1 MEFLGVR
8 VVRGPDWEWNDQ
20 DGGEGSVGT
29 VFQIGSDTK
38 SPITEPIV
46 LVQWDCGIK
55 ANYRAGMDGK
65 YDLRILDTANG
76 GERHL
81 FTSCDGCQR
90 EHIIGSRWHCKK
102 CPTYDLCTQ
111 CYMTDCHDNGHAF
124 ERIDRSRG
132 KGYTIDSG
140 SWIFKGAKVIRG
152 PDGEVNDQISELNK
166 VGVVEEV
173 VSSNDEDTKDSVRV
187 SWKKGGPTYIY
198 RVGKDGKVDLKCTV
212 PAIGGNYYRDHLP
225 SLVLKQKKSQGGLT
239 TGDKVIVEV
248 TLKRHKKLSSGH
260 GEWNR
265 DMAKYMRE
273 IGVVQD
279 FTSNDDVVVEYADK
293 RWRYNP
299 EVLKKVQQIK
309 RGDEILVKTD
319 KNLVKEL
326 QVGHGEWNEAMVS
339 ILGRYGK
346 VLNVDGNGDLLV
358 LIEGNVYYL
367 NPAAVA
373 YFMFHQIMRSILQQ
387 NVAADIGNQ
396 EVLVACCRLNA
407 LPRIDAMVDGRTAL
421 HVACQHGHCDI
432 IRELIDRGAD
442 KDKLLSVLN
451 FTCNAQDN
459 KGYTATHH
467 AAIGDKTGE
476 ALKLLL
482 SQGFDP
488 NVQDRDK
495 RFSPLHLAVHNSNEM
510 AVRILTQYAACD
522 VNLQDQ
528 NGDTPLHCAIAG
540 KENNMVDM
548 LLGSPGLMATTTNCK
563 GFNYLHVAALKG
575 NKPALEKLLEMTGS
589 SLSVATDNGF
599 TTLHIAAVNG
609 YREIAEI
616 LLEQPGCSVNAVA
629 IENQTPLHL
638 AALRGYPDM
647 AEVLLDHGADV
658 NAAKDD
664 GDTPLHLSLKMEL
677 IFKYHML
684 DSLTLLG
691 LEGRRSGG
699 EAAVSRCLLRYG
711 TDVQRRNNSGET
723 PLDICRGTEVEQVI
737 RDFAAKGNSNATEVP
752 IFEGVTGHPGIAHQ
766 GENDSEE
773 VDKHVEPF
781 DHHSDD
787 RETNDSKTNDEV
799 GHGQTIGETVD
810 DAQEKQGTQDDE
822 QSQDVLVQNCIPLI
836 ENVVIE
842 AANKVLDPSLEG
854 ISNKNLNTTGVAKNN
869 DVVPGAENA
878 DPAEQK
884 EAEREKLTCR
894 ICEESEAV
902 VAFKPC
908 GHIILCSDGNP
919 LISVNSQSLVTKYR
933 KLEEKL
939 RLLEESSQCC
949 ICTERKKNVVFQCG
963 HGTCQYCAYRL
974 ETCHMCLKE
983 ITRKIQTF

>member
-55 ANYRAGMDGK
+55 ASYRAGMDGK

-90 EHIIGSRWHCKK
+90 KHVIGSRWHCKT

-124 ERIDRSRG
+124 ERIDRSQG
-132 KGYTIDSG
+132 KGLNVGTRWG
-140 SWIFKGAKVIRG
+140 STKLRARGFFKGAKVIRG
-152 PDGEVNDQISELNK
+152 PDCEVNDQISEPNK

-279 FTSNDDVVVEYADK
+279 FTSNDDVVVEYPDK

-367 NPAAVA
+367 NPAGVICVTDPVVA
-373 YFMFHQIMRSILQQ
+373 SSSRRDSNHAGAFPIDFMFHQIMRSILQQ

-407 LPRIDAMVDGRTAL
+407 LPRVREILDNNPELIDAMVDGRTAL

-442 KDKLLSVLN
+442 KDKL
-451 FTCNAQDN
+451 DN
-459 KGYTATHH
+459 QGYTATHH

-488 NVQDRDK
+488 NVQDSEK
-495 RFSPLHLAVHNSNEM
+495 RISPLHLAVHSSNEM

-522 VNLQDQ
+522 VNLQDE
-528 NGDTPLHCAIAG
+528 NGDTPLHYAIARN
-540 KENNMVDM
+540 ENNMVDM
-548 LLGSPGLMATTTNCK
+548 LLGSSGLMATITNCK
-563 GFNYLHVAALKG
+563 GFNYLHVAVLQG

-589 SLSVATDNGF
+589 SLNVATDNGV
-599 TTLHIAAVNG
+599 TTLHIAAING

-616 LLEQPGCSVNAVA
+616 LLEQPGFCVNAVA

-638 AALRGYPDM
+638 AAEQGYPDM

-658 NAAKDD
+658 NAANNH
-664 GDTPLHLSLKMEL
+664 GDTPLHLSLKREL
-677 IFKYHML
+677 MSRDHML
-684 DSLTLLG
+684 DSFVLLG
-691 LEGRRSGG
+691 LEGRSSGG
-699 EAAVSRCLLRYG
+699 EAAVSRCLLSYG
-711 TDVQRRNNSGET
+711 ADVRRRNNSGET
-723 PLDICRGTEVEQVI
+723 PLDRCRGTEVEQVI
-737 RDFAAKGNSNATEVP
+737 RDFAAKGNSDATEVP
-752 IFEGVTGHPGIAHQ
+752 IFEGVTSHPGIAHR
-766 GENDSEE
+766 GENDSTEA
-773 VDKHVEPF
+773 DKHVEPF

-836 ENVVIE
+836 EV
-842 AANKVLDPSLEG
+842 K
-854 ISNKNLNTTGVAKNN
+854 
-869 DVVPGAENA
+869 
-878 DPAEQK
+878 
-884 EAEREKLTCR
+884 
-894 ICEESEAV
+894 
-902 VAFKPC
+902 C
-908 GHIILCSDGNP
+908 G
-919 LISVNSQSLVTKYR
+919 YR
-933 KLEEKL
+933 G
-939 RLLEESSQCC
+939 R
-949 ICTERKKNVVFQCG
+949 
-963 HGTCQYCAYRL
+963 
-974 ETCHMCLKE
+974 
-983 ITRKIQTF
+983 